1 MFLLLLIIFYSAAFC
16 FLITKTGYFKI
27 KELSVPFICGVFLL
41 KILVGIL
48 YGHIHNVYFGG
59 VDTYD
64 YFNASAEIAKSFFNY
79 PSYYIQT
86 WLMMDPEVPD
96 AANVFIYP
104 KWECVEKD
112 FGTYLLIHIHA
123 LPQLFSFGNY
133 NVHIVFVAM
142 LGLFASLNFYKAL
155 KDNMQI
161 PQPLLVFTSFFMPSV
176 LFWTAGLHKDVWIY
190 FGISLVLLS
199 LSKFAVRKNLAVFEL
214 FLGLFIVASF
224 RYYLIP
230 LLFPAIIAFV
240 WSVYRPNNSPLY
252 KFSLVYLVLLGFVVL
267 LEMTGSYPIMN
278 LVAERQQEFLNE
290 PGSSAIKGISPLE
303 PTFLGL
309 LSSLPQAV
317 FNVCFRPFLWDC
329 KDLLQGIAAVE
340 IILFWI
346 VALFTLPFR
355 RVTSPSNPMS
365 YFLFFYAV
373 GNLLLIGLLV
383 SNVGTIVR
391 YRAIA
396 LAFLSVVILQAFN
409 YIRIGLKQRQ
419 NLISGKN
426 AMNRKK
432 AGQFKLFP

>member
-1 MFLLLLIIFYSAAFC
+1 MFLILLIILYSAAFC
-16 FLITKTGYFKI
+16 FLITKSSYFQI
-27 KELSVPFICGVFLL
+27 KELTVTFICGVFVL
-41 KILVGIL
+41 KILMGIL

-59 VDTYD
+59 VDTFD
-64 YFNASAEIAKSFFNY
+64 YFNASAEIAHSFFKY
-79 PSYYIQT
+79 PYYYLQS
-86 WLMMDPEVPD
+86 WLLMNPSVPD
-96 AANVFIYP
+96 GSNVFVYP
-104 KWECVEKD
+104 EWRYIEKD

-123 LPQLFSFGNY
+123 LPQLFAFGSY

-142 LGLFASLNFYKAL
+142 LGLFASLNFYRAL
-155 KDNMQI
+155 KDAMQI
-161 PQPLLVFTSFFMPSV
+161 PQQLLVFTSFFMPSV
-176 LFWTAGLHKDVWIY
+176 IFWTAGLHKDVWIY

-199 LSKFAVRKNLAVFEL
+199 LSKFTVRKTLPLLEL
-214 FLGLFIVASF
+214 FLGMLIIALF

-230 LLFPAIIAFV
+230 ILFPAIIAFV

-252 KFSLVYLVLLGFVVL
+252 KFSLVYLVLLCFVVL

-290 PGSSAIKGISPLE
+290 PGSSAIKGISPME
-303 PTFLGL
+303 PTFIGL

-396 LAFLSVVILQAFN
+396 LAFLSVVILQAYH

-426 AMNRKK
+426 AMHRKK
-432 AGQFKLFP
+432 AGTV